1 MSKSNDVLVWDPLV
15 RVFHWTLVVTFFTS
29 YLTEGEPEWLHVW
42 SGYLVMVLLLVRIF
56 WGVVGTRHARFAEF
70 VTAPGTALRYLKDE
84 LAGSARRY
92 LGHNPAGGAMIVAL
106 LISLVLTV
114 ATGLVMYGAED
125 GAGPLGGWL
134 AGAETLGEGMEE
146 VHELFA
152 NLTLFLVGL
161 HVAGVVFSSLRH
173 RENLAAAMWH
183 GYKRAGGDGA

>member
-1 MSKSNDVLVWDPLV
+1 MSKPNDVLVWDPLI

-42 SGYLVMVLLLVRIF
+42 SGYLVAVLLLVRIL
-56 WGVVGTRHARFAEF
+56 WGLVGTRHARFTDF
-70 VTAPGTALRYLKDE
+70 VTAPSTALRYLKEE
-84 LAGSARRY
+84 LVGRARRY
-92 LGHNPAGGAMIVAL
+92 LGHNPAGGAMIIAL
-106 LISLVLTV
+106 LVCLVLTV
-114 ATGLVMYGAED
+114 TTGLVMYGAED

-134 AGAETLGEGMEE
+134 AGAEELGEGMEE
-146 VHELFA
+146 IHELFA

-173 RENLAAAMWH
+173 RENLVAAMWH